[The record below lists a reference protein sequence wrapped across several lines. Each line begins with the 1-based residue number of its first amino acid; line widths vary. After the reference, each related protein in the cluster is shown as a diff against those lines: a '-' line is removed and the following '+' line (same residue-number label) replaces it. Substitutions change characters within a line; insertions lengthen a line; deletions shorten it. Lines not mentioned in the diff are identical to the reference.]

1 MRRFFTYQYG
11 KVGSTSLVEALNK
24 LPDAEAYQS
33 LFLGEA
39 ASSDTLTRLMNPEV
53 PDYFFHQG
61 LPVLDGRKALTQR
74 VRGACP
80 LKLARRWRKSPA
92 SSLFALYPW
101 RFWGVH
107 QQKTLF
113 LAP

>member
-53 PDYFFHQG
+53 PDYFFHPG
-61 LPVLDGRKALTQR
+61 TSGPGWPKSSDSAGARCLPAETG
-74 VRGACP
+74 
-80 LKLARRWRKSPA
+80 
-92 SSLFALYPW
+92 
-101 RFWGVH
+101 
-107 QQKTLF
+107 
-113 LAP
+113 